1 MECYRVLLAD
11 DAGSGYRGI
20 HRLEPVPEESASDEF
35 LSLFYRSCEYCE
47 HSVYPGTTTEL
58 SIHELRRFA
67 ELSSQITKKE
77 YEIVCINEDPICSYP
92 AKFYGIDVAGE
103 GGYSMLAEGLF
114 LPNSPLTKILNQFFL
129 PKLNQFGLFDALED
143 ATLLKDLLFQ
153 LNQLHPGF
161 VDRENWKTYYIY
173 KIL

>member
-1 MECYRVLLAD
+1 
-11 DAGSGYRGI
+11 
-20 HRLEPVPEESASDEF
+20 
-35 LSLFYRSCEYCE
+35 
-47 HSVYPGTTTEL
+47 
-58 SIHELRRFA
+58 
-67 ELSSQITKKE
+67 
-77 YEIVCINEDPICSYP
+77 
-92 AKFYGIDVAGE
+92 
-103 GGYSMLAEGLF
+103 MLAEGLF